1 MAGFCSLWV
10 WHKQTDEGKVVL
22 RPKLRRISCGQM
34 LKILLPQLSHL
45 QTSSLEWHTPPP
57 PFPASLFLAV
67 FLPPSLSPSLPQIPP
82 RNTEESW
89 QNGRK
94 HAQTGQ
100 GRIWC
105 QQPRTIKGV
114 KVLPSLN
121 CSRSVKWEPKLFT
134 SFSEQKCLSVLYCT
148 PHTERPLRGSDK
160 GQWQKSRRG
169 DAIFYFYF

>member
-1 MAGFCSLWV
+1 
-10 WHKQTDEGKVVL
+10 
-22 RPKLRRISCGQM
+22 M
-34 LKILLPQLSHL
+34 LKILLPPALSSANKRPGVTHA
-45 QTSSLEWHTPPP
+45 SGPSPVPSLTP
-57 PFPASLFLAV
+57 SCS
-67 FLPPSLSPSLPQIPP
+67 LPPSLPPSLPQIPP
-82 RNTEESW
+82 SNTEESW

-134 SFSEQKCLSVLYCT
+134 SFSEQNCLSVLCCT
-148 PHTERPLRGSDK
+148 PHRERPLRGSDK
-160 GQWQKSRRG
+160 GQWDKSRHG
-169 DAIFYFYF
+169 DNISNSLFLKHLRENKNPLQLQTGILRAGFKK

>member
-1 MAGFCSLWV
+1 
-10 WHKQTDEGKVVL
+10 
-22 RPKLRRISCGQM
+22 M
-34 LKILLPQLSHL
+34 LKILLPLALPFINKFPWVIPTSRL
-45 QTSSLEWHTPPP
+45 PSPSSLPPSFLTPSLP
-57 PFPASLFLAV
+57 PAS
-67 FLPPSLSPSLPQIPP
+67 LPPSLLQIPP
-82 RNTEESW
+82 SNTEESW

-134 SFSEQKCLSVLYCT
+134 SFSELNCLSVLCCT
-148 PHTERPLRGSDK
+148 PHTERPWRGSDK
-160 GQWQKSRRG
+160 GQWVKSRHG
-169 DAIFYFYF
+169 DEIFNFYF